1 MSTSAAAPAAAP
13 ITGVI
18 NYSDMGYVL
27 TTDPD
32 DTLPDMD
39 GFDRLYCGS
48 SENGWTSPCEIRAGR
63 DLAVGETLTACLI
76 RQSDGKLIDEVTFT
90 ADSTN
95 CKQHQWPAAFARA
108 FSRASRSITAGNFDN
123 DNNFKTDG
131 TALPVRL
138 WHHSCRN
145 RAFTTA
151 PFSTNQV
158 QALAVTGETLKEGV
172 EWHRAP
178 CQSCSSRYPRC
189 H

>member
-90 ADSTN
+90 ADST
-95 CKQHQWPAAFARA
+95 KLQAASVAGGVRTSVQPC
-108 FSRASRSITAGNFDN
+108 FSLD
-123 DNNFKTDG
+123 
-131 TALPVRL
+131 
-138 WHHSCRN
+138 
-145 RAFTTA
+145 
-151 PFSTNQV
+151 
-158 QALAVTGETLKEGV
+158 
-172 EWHRAP
+172 HRG
-178 CQSCSSRYPRC
+178 QLRQRQQLQD
-189 H
+189 